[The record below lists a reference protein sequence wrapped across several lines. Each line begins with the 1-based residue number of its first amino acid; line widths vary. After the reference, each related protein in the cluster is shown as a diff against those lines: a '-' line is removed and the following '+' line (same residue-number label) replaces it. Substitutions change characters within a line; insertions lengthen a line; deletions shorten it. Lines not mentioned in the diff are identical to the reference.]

1 MLYLIHGTNSKK
13 IQDQVQTLVDT
24 LKAKREFAQVFQV
37 HADTFS
43 VENFEGLTESQG
55 LFFDKHV
62 LVCRG
67 LLQAKKEI
75 KDYALKHIKDYIAS
89 PHIYLFVEEDLDQK
103 TVDLVTKHEEVK
115 VKEYIGGGKIEKEDM
130 SKRAF
135 PVVQTYA
142 ELLSILHD
150 KRTSVQKYRAWQAVD
165 SIRSLQVPPEE
176 FFGILWWKYKTIVQA
191 SKSKTQKESG
201 LAPYSYTQAKKL
213 SDAYGSR
220 LDQDLGV
227 LLDIYHEAHMGECDM
242 WEEMEGLVLR

>member
-24 LKAKREFAQVFQV
+24 LKVKREFAQVFQV

-43 VENFEGLTESQG
+43 VENFEGLTGSQG

-75 KDYALKHIKDYIAS
+75 KDYALKHIKDYIVS
-89 PHIYLFVEEDLDQK
+89 SHIYLFVEEDLDQK
-103 TVDLVTKHEEVK
+103 TVDAVTKYDEVK
-115 VKEYIGGGKIEKEDM
+115 VKEYTGGGKVEKEDM
-130 SKRAF
+130 STRAF
-135 PVVQTYA
+135 PIVQTYA
-142 ELLSILHD
+142 ELLSIPYE
-150 KRTSVQKYRAWQAVD
+150 KRTAVQKYRAWQGVD
-165 SIRSLQVPPEE
+165 SIRVLSVPPEE

-191 SKSKTQKESG
+191 LGSTQKESG
-201 LAPYSYTQAKKL
+201 LTPYAYAQAKKL
-213 SDAYGSR
+213 ADAYGPR
-220 LDQDLGV
+220 VHTDLGL

-242 WEEMEGLVLR
+242 WEELEGFVLR

>member
-13 IQDQVQTLVDT
+13 IQDQVQTLVET

-103 TVDLVTKHEEVK
+103 TVDVVTKYDEVK
-115 VKEYIGGGKIEKEDM
+115 VKEYIGGERLEKEDM

-135 PVVQTYA
+135 SVVQTYA
-142 ELLSILHD
+142 ELLSIPEE
-150 KRTSVQKYRAWQAVD
+150 KRTTVQKYRTWQAVD
-165 SIRSLQVPPEE
+165 SIRVLHVPPEE
-176 FFGILWWKYKTIVQA
+176 FFGILWWKYKTIVQS

-201 LAPYSYTQAKKL
+201 LAPYSYTQAKKI
-213 SDAYGSR
+213 SDVYGSR
-220 LDQDLGV
+220 LDHDLGV

-242 WEEMEGLVLR
+242 WEELEGLVLR

>member
-1 MLYLIHGTNSKK
+1 MLYLIHGTNTKK
-13 IQDQVQTLVDT
+13 IQEQTQTLVES
-24 LKAKREFAQVFQV
+24 LKAKRQFAQVFHI
-37 HADTFS
+37 HADSFS
-43 VENFEGLTESQG
+43 VDDFEGVTSSQG

-75 KDYALKHIKDYIAS
+75 KDYVIKHISDYITS

-103 TVDLVTKHEEVK
+103 TVDSITKHEGVK
-115 VKEYIGGGKIEKEDM
+115 VKEYTGGKLVEKEDM

-142 ELLSILHD
+142 ELLSLPQE

-165 SIRSLQVPPEE
+165 SIRVLNVLPEE

-191 SKSKTQKESG
+191 SGVTQKESG

-213 SDAYGSR
+213 ADAYGLR
-220 LDQDLGV
+220 LKQDLGM

-242 WEEMEGLVLR
+242 WEELEGLVLR